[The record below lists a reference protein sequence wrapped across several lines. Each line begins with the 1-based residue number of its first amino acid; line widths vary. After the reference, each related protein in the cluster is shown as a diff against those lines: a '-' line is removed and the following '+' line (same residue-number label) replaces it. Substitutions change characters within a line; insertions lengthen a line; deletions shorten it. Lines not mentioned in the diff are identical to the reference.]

1 MIPMSTIIRRAALLI
16 TLTVLLAGA
25 PGCSS
30 HRQAA
35 ADDGQDLSWA
45 SQGQA
50 EDKFLA
56 DVANLPMDQ
65 RKDYVLNH
73 RDELNQ
79 LQTDS
84 DKSKL
89 AKLDGLLPPEIP

>member
-1 MIPMSTIIRRAALLI
+1 MIQRAAILI
-16 TLTVLLAGA
+16 PLIALLAGA

-35 ADDGQDLSWA
+35 TDDGQDLSWA

-56 DVANLPMDQ
+56 DVANLPPDQ

-73 RDELNQ
+73 RDDLNQ
-79 LQTDS
+79 LQTDP

-89 AKLDGLLPPEIP
+89 AKLDSLLPPEIP

>member
-1 MIPMSTIIRRAALLI
+1 MKQKAAILIPLIALLC
-16 TLTVLLAGA
+16 GA

-30 HRQAA
+30 QHQTAA
-35 ADDGQDLSWA
+35 AGDQDLSWA

-50 EDKFLA
+50 EDKFLN
-56 DVANLPMDQ
+56 DVASLPMDQ

-79 LQTDS
+79 LQTDP

-89 AKLDGLLPPEIP
+89 AKLDSLLPPEIP